1 MTDIDHQSHTLCQT
15 SSFSDTLG
23 ESFSRFEA
31 APVNGSLEILDFLQR
46 KEEFISEESKV
57 LKKYETRDKR

>member
-1 MTDIDHQSHTLCQT
+1 MTDHQSPRSCQT

-23 ESFSRFEA
+23 ESFSRFEE
-31 APVNGSLEILDFLQR
+31 APVNGSLEILDFLHR
-46 KEEFISEESKV
+46 KEEFIAEDTAV